1 MPTSVIMVQAP
12 FVAAVCRKAR
22 VPRNVRGR
30 IASGGVASGP
40 KKPNQEPASKPGQP
54 LSATVGTAGVASEVH
69 STNWLTN
76 IAVRTK
82 FNYMVESEDDHLD
95 AVFHALAD
103 RTRRT
108 MLQLLAHGDSSVGEL
123 GAPFRM
129 SFAGASKHVKALE
142 KAGLV
147 SRRVHG
153 RTHVCRLE
161 PAALA
166 QADDWLRAC
175 EAFWNDRLDALE
187 DELRRDLQSSDDE
200 PGETR

>member
-1 MPTSVIMVQAP
+1 
-12 FVAAVCRKAR
+12 
-22 VPRNVRGR
+22 
-30 IASGGVASGP
+30 
-40 KKPNQEPASKPGQP
+40 
-54 LSATVGTAGVASEVH
+54 
-69 STNWLTN
+69 
-76 IAVRTK
+76 
-82 FNYMVESEDDHLD
+82 MVELEDDRLD

-142 KAGLV
+142 RAGLV
-147 SRRVHG
+147 SRVVLG

-166 QADDWLRAC
+166 QADDWLQKT
-175 EAFWNDRLDALE
+175 EAFWHNRLDALE
-187 DELRRDLQSSDDE
+187 RELQRDLE
-200 PGETR
+200 TPGNATGEK